1 MIRINLLPYRAAR
14 TKENVRRQVSVFLL
28 GLVLLLIIL
37 VAGHGWLSAR
47 TERMAD
53 KLEGLQTE
61 VARYEEAAKKVEQYK
76 ADLQKLQQQI
86 DVVGQLE
93 SRRENPPVL
102 LAKVA
107 DLAVADRMQY
117 RRLRADDNTVSIDG
131 IAMDNET
138 IADFMTRLE
147 RSGLFTEVILNSSRH
162 VTELG
167 VAVKA
172 FQLVC
177 RRKPLTPN
185 N

>member
-37 VAGHGWLSAR
+37 VVGQGWLSAK

-53 KLEGLQTE
+53 KLEGLKAE
-61 VARYEEAAKKVEQYK
+61 VAKYEATAKKVEQYK
-76 ADLQKLQQQI
+76 AALKKLQQQI
-86 DVVGQLE
+86 DVVVQLE
-93 SRRENPPVL
+93 AKRANPPVL

-117 RRLRADDNTVSIDG
+117 RRLRSDDNTVSIDG
-131 IAMDNET
+131 IALDNET

-147 RSGLFTEVILNSSRH
+147 RSGLFTDVILNSSKQ

-167 VAVKA
+167 VDVKA

-177 RRKPLTPN
+177 KRKPMNPGE
-185 N
+185 